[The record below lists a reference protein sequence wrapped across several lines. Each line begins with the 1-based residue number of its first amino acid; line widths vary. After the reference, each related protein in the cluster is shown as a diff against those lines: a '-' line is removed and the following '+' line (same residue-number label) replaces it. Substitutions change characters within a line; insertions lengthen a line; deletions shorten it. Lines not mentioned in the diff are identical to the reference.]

1 MKLKIIYT
9 LLIISFISC
18 NNYSENYSE
27 YKKDKVKNEIK
38 FDQQKWKIKEGK
50 DYPYRDQMVNDIV
63 YNDTIRT
70 LSRNEVL
77 DLLGQPS
84 YYREDTNYLYY
95 TIRQKRL
102 FSWPLHTKT
111 MVVKMKDQNTI
122 EWIKI
127 HE

>member
-1 MKLKIIYT
+1 MKIKLIS
-9 LLIISFISC
+9 LLILLGIVSC
-18 NNYSENYSE
+18 QNQTQKETQYAKIKRQGEM
-27 YKKDKVKNEIK
+27 K
-38 FDQQKWKIKEGK
+38 FDQERWQTKEGK
-50 DYPYRDQMVNDIV
+50 NYPYRDKMVNDIV

-70 LSRNEVL
+70 LSRKEIL
-77 DLLGQPS
+77 ELLGPPS

-111 MVVKMKDQNTI
+111 MVVKLKNEDTI